1 MLAVYDIIDIIFCVR
16 NDVGGFAGFCCVAS
30 GFCLGA
36 RAADLEFISVGV
48 FSWRGSAA
56 TGFVSRSAELV

>member
-1 MLAVYDIIDIIFCVR
+1 
-16 NDVGGFAGFCCVAS
+16 
-30 GFCLGA
+30 LGA